1 MISEDHV
8 DAFIGPSLTAT
19 DAAVA
24 PLANQAKVPMIAMA
38 PYEYDPQKQPYTFND
53 AQPLSLMVAAVF
65 KYMQQHGVKNI
76 GYIGFSDGWGDQV
89 LAATRQAA
97 GSDGISILTDERYAR
112 TDTTCEAQA
121 LKLISAH
128 PQAVMMGNSATPAA
142 LPVVALRHRGYKGT
156 IYGNHGVVSPAFIK
170 VGGAAVEGVIAVTSP
185 VVVTDQL
192 PDANPVKPVAAAF
205 VKDYAAKFG
214 AQGVSPFAGYSYDA
228 MLLLKAAIPEALKA
242 GKPGTEA
249 FRVALRDALEKTH
262 ELVGVS
268 GVYTMSPTDHNGQD
282 ARSADAGRSEGRR
295 LEGNQVDPSLGPHG
309 LVHLLRAVAGW
320 RDDGRDLSAAR
331 HRAADRIL
339 SHARHLRSA
348 RRSAGVRRADCR
360 QPSVGPRARHAV
372 VARRHVRTRPA
383 CLAATRRL
391 ARRDRLGRL
400 SARIDAGHA
409 CCLRRFSNPLSRSCS
424 HWRSSRRWAR

>member
-1 MISEDHV
+1 MKARLFAAVAALSVTVASVAAHAQIKIGAILSISGPGAAMGVGYKGAFDLFPTEIAGQKIEYIIRDDATDASTGFTIAQKMISEDHI

-65 KYMQQHGVKNI
+65 KYMQQHGVKNV

-89 LAATRQAA
+89 LTATRQAA

-228 MLLLKAAIPEALKA
+228 MLLLKSAIPEALKA
-242 GKPGTEA
+242 GSPGTEA

-262 ELVGVS
+262 ELIGVS
-268 GVYTMSPTDHNGQD
+268 GVYTMSPADHNGQD
-282 ARSADAGRSEGRR
+282 ARSAM
-295 LEGNQVDPSLGPHG
+295 
-309 LVHLLRAVAGW
+309 LVEVQDGAWRA
-320 RDDGRDLSAAR
+320 
-331 HRAADRIL
+331 IK
-339 SHARHLRSA
+339 
-348 RRSAGVRRADCR
+348 
-360 QPSVGPRARHAV
+360 
-372 VARRHVRTRPA
+372 
-383 CLAATRRL
+383 
-391 ARRDRLGRL
+391 
-400 SARIDAGHA
+400 
-409 CCLRRFSNPLSRSCS
+409 
-424 HWRSSRRWAR
+424 

>member
-1 MISEDHV
+1 MKARLFAAVAALSVTVASVAAHAQIKIGAILSISGPGAAMGVGYKGAFDLFPTEIAGQKIEYIIRDDATDASTGFTIAQKMISEDHI

-65 KYMQQHGVKNI
+65 KYMQQHGVKNV

-192 PDANPVKPVAAAF
+192 PDSNPVKPVAAAF

-228 MLLLKAAIPEALKA
+228 MLLLKSAIPEALKA
-242 GKPGTEA
+242 GSPGTEA

-262 ELVGVS
+262 ELIGVS

-282 ARSADAGRSEGRR
+282 ARSAM
-295 LEGNQVDPSLGPHG
+295 
-309 LVHLLRAVAGW
+309 LVEVQDGAWRA
-320 RDDGRDLSAAR
+320 
-331 HRAADRIL
+331 IK
-339 SHARHLRSA
+339 
-348 RRSAGVRRADCR
+348 
-360 QPSVGPRARHAV
+360 
-372 VARRHVRTRPA
+372 
-383 CLAATRRL
+383 
-391 ARRDRLGRL
+391 
-400 SARIDAGHA
+400 
-409 CCLRRFSNPLSRSCS
+409 
-424 HWRSSRRWAR
+424 